1 MEVMALI
8 PGQKCS
14 WDDKS
19 LEDYSR
25 GNLPPEESAELEQHL
40 LICESCQARLAQEDA
55 FAASMRQAALRLRM
69 PSPAM
74 QRRIGFFP
82 KLVPTLACAAML
94 LLLVLA
100 GWRFTRPSAS
110 SPAFAVRLEAM
121 RGVAPG
127 SQAPAGRPLSFQ
139 ADLSGLP
146 AASSYRLEL
155 VDRVGR
161 GIWKGTTGGATVP
174 ALQPGMYFMRVYSG
188 GGELLREYGLEVQA
202 AQPLR

>member
-1 MEVMALI
+1 MEVMGLI
-8 PGQKCS
+8 SGRKCS
-14 WDDKS
+14 WDDES
-19 LEDYSR
+19 LEEYSR
-25 GNLPPEESAELEQHL
+25 GILPAEESAELEQHL

-55 FAASMRQAALRLRM
+55 FAASMRQAALRLGR

-82 KLVPTLACAAML
+82 KLIPTLACAAGL

-100 GWRFTRPSAS
+100 GWRSIRPTAS
-110 SPAFAVRLEAM
+110 SPAIVVRLEAM

-127 SQAPAGRPLSFQ
+127 SKAPAGRPLSFQ

-146 AASSYRLEL
+146 AAISYRLEL
-155 VDRVGR
+155 VDRDGR
-161 GIWKGTTGGATVP
+161 GIWKGTTAGATVP

-188 GGELLREYGLEVQA
+188 GELQREYGLEVEA
-202 AQPLR
+202 AQPPR